1 MMDNKIN
8 DAYEDLHKQSMDN
21 DILKWT
27 KEIDNIDVEMIS
39 YRNLLNADLYDD
51 AAKNE
56 IEYNGLSQGI
66 TDIQSANQMF
76 KSTFEKYSNS
86 LVGLAECD
94 DLQCES
100 YFLNEHSQLTES
112 IETHFLSYQQ
122 FKIRLLS
129 ALKPQT

>member
-1 MMDNKIN
+1 MDNKSN

-27 KEIDNIDVEMIS
+27 KEIDTIDLEMLS
-39 YRNLLNADLYDD
+39 YRNLLSDHVKDD
-51 AAKNE
+51 AAKN
-56 IEYNGLSQGI
+56 GQTSKTLLQGI
-66 TDIQSANQMF
+66 ANIQTANQMF

-100 YFLNEHSQLTES
+100 YFLNEHAQLKES
-112 IETHFLSYQQ
+112 IEAHFLSYQK
-122 FKIRLLS
+122 FKVALLS
-129 ALKPQT
+129 DLKSQS